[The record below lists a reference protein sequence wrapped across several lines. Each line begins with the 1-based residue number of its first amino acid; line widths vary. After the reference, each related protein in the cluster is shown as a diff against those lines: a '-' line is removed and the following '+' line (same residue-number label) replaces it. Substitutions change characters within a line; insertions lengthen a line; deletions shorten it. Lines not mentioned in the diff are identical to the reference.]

1 MSRKIAGNDVFLFID
16 VTTSTT
22 SGATPSNW
30 DTVVCLT
37 SKSLK
42 RVTQVIDAAS
52 QCGPDTLA
60 GNQTITVDFEGQQLL
75 DPETDQLSGA
85 YLHDVWAD
93 KRTFHWKLSTATPA
107 ADDVV
112 YTGKGFLS
120 DLSDN
125 YGDNSPST
133 FTGSIAVKGTIS
145 RHVTGS

>member
-1 MSRKIAGNDVFLFID
+1 MARKIAGNDVFLFID

-37 SKSLK
+37 NKSLK

-75 DPETDQLSGA
+75 DPATNELSGA

-93 KRTFHWKLSTATPA
+93 KRTFHWKLSKVATTS
-107 ADDVV
+107 DDVV
-112 YTGKGFLS
+112 YTGQGFLS
-120 DLSDN
+120 NLDDS
-125 YGDNSPST
+125 YGDNNPST
-133 FTGSIAVKGTIS
+133 FNGSIAVKGSIS
-145 RHVTGS
+145 RVVIGS